1 MDAFETIAAR
11 FFEVQGYWTR
21 VGVKVEITKPE
32 KVSVN
37 NDSMPRPEIDVVAW
51 KPSTNELLNIECKS
65 YLDSNGVRLEHLH
78 APKDV
83 KKDKF
88 KLFNR
93 AELRALVVTALIRQ
107 LRVEGLIIGQDPA
120 VQFVLIAGKIYS
132 DHEVK
137 VRARCEECGWRLITP
152 SELAQGVRT
161 FAKRGY
167 ENDVITIVTKLLERN
182 PSRSG

>member
-11 FFEVQGYWTR
+11 FFEVQGFWTR

-32 KVSVN
+32 KVAVN
-37 NDSMPRPEIDVVAW
+37 NKSMPRPEIDVIAW
-51 KPSTNELLNIECKS
+51 KPSTNQLLIIECKS
-65 YLDSNGVRLEHLH
+65 YLDSTGVRVEHLH
-78 APKDV
+78 GQEDFEN
-83 KKDKF
+83 DKF

-93 AELRALVVTALIRQ
+93 AALRGLIVTALVRQ
-107 LRVEGLIIGQDPA
+107 LRADGLIIGPDPA

-132 DHEVK
+132 DHEAK

-152 SELAQGVRT
+152 SELAQGVRR

-167 ENDVITIVTKLLERN
+167 EKDVITIVTKLLERN
-182 PSRSG
+182 PPR

>member
-11 FFEVQGYWTR
+11 FFEVQGFWTR

-32 KVSVN
+32 KVALN
-37 NDSMPRPEIDVVAW
+37 NKSMPRPEIDVVAW
-51 KPSTNELLNIECKS
+51 KPSTNELLIIECKS
-65 YLDSNGVRLEHLH
+65 YLDSTGVRVEHLH
-78 APKDV
+78 GDPAFEN
-83 KKDKF
+83 DKF

-93 AELRALVVTALIRQ
+93 AALRELIVKALIRQ
-107 LRVEGLIIGQDPA
+107 LRAEGLFVGPDPA

-132 DHEVK
+132 KQEDL
-137 VRARCEECGWRLITP
+137 VRAKCEEAGWRFITP
-152 SELAQGVRT
+152 KELAEGVRR

-182 PSRSG
+182 PTR